1 MMHLCHFYGYIP
13 EIFHYS
19 HNPKV
24 YIDLK
29 MDAFDNALVVYTSKA
44 RKTVGQEK
52 LAFSRKELAD
62 FTALISNLPHSSESA
77 VLLMFTGLTLQS
89 MGRSNQLCSV
99 TRANVR
105 LYPDEDMH
113 EDADFGPLTPMIGVS
128 DRGNLKQDCMKE
140 VTHCNREPSTADP
153 VFAMAMKAALD
164 VDNTNGGMG
173 GGDLLQTLKSGKT
186 GKLKC
191 K

>member
-1 MMHLCHFYGYIP
+1 
-13 EIFHYS
+13 
-19 HNPKV
+19 
-24 YIDLK
+24 
-29 MDAFDNALVVYTSKA
+29 
-44 RKTVGQEK
+44 
-52 LAFSRKELAD
+52 
-62 FTALISNLPHSSESA
+62 
-77 VLLMFTGLTLQS
+77 
-89 MGRSNQLCSV
+89 V

-113 EDADFGPLTPMIGVS
+113 EDADFGPVTMIGVS

-140 VTHCNREPSTADP
+140 VTHWIHRNREPSTADP

-173 GGDLLQTLKSGKT
+173 GDLLQTLKSGKT

>member
-13 EIFHYS
+13 ETFHYS

-44 RKTVGQEK
+44 RKSVGQEK

-173 GGDLLQTLKSGKT
+173 GDLLQTLKSGKT